1 MRDLPSK
8 VNVRTRMKTR
18 RKKVQVKMDINMMD
32 VERNVKT
39 ERVGRPSTWI
49 ELESGRG

>member
-8 VNVRTRMKTR
+8 VTVRTRMNTR
-18 RKKVQVKMDINMMD
+18 RKNVRVKMDIKMMD
-32 VERNVKT
+32 VERKVKR